1 MKLRTLFFSIL
12 LVLTAAKAQ
21 AQVGLYVNF
30 TAQHVGAATGQ
41 LFGSANNLSN
51 GMFLYG
57 PTFGIYND
65 FLHAGPLHVG
75 ADIHGSILS
84 NGDAKLNNGLFG
96 LRAAIKAPV
105 LPIKPYIQASA
116 GVAGFNYGRRQAL
129 TNSFTYE
136 VSGGVDLTFLP
147 RLDWRLIEVGG
158 GALTHSGPG
167 ANAGNGIF
175 HISTGLVFRLPF

>member
-1 MKLRTLFFSIL
+1 MKHRVLLFSIL
-12 LVLTAAKAQ
+12 LVLTAATVQ
-21 AQVGLYVNF
+21 AQVGLYANF

-41 LFGSANNLSN
+41 VFGSAGDLSN
-51 GMFLYG
+51 GKFLYG

-75 ADIHGSILS
+75 ADIRGSILS
-84 NGDAKLNNGLFG
+84 NGDAKLNSGLAG
-96 LRAAIKAPV
+96 LRVAVKAPV
-105 LPIKPYIQASA
+105 LPIKPYVQASA

-136 VSGGVDLTFLP
+136 IDGGVDLTFLP
-147 RLDWRLIEVGG
+147 RLDWRLVEVGG
-158 GALTHSGPG
+158 GALTSSGPG
-167 ANAGNGIF
+167 ANAGNGLF